1 MDLVNELFN
10 KTKMLTPA
18 IKRLAEEGESYA
30 AKERDYKIMLRQWA
44 LKLRESDMA
53 IGMID
58 KVVYGI
64 PEVANLRFE
73 RDVAESL
80 YKTALEYLNT
90 LKLEIRVI
98 QTQLDKEWAHDKG

>member
-1 MDLVNELFN
+1 MDLVNELFS

-18 IKRLAEEGESYA
+18 IKRLAEEGERYA
-30 AKERDYKIMLRQWA
+30 AAERDYKIKLRQEA
-44 LKLRESDMA
+44 LRLREGEMA

-58 KVVYGI
+58 KTVYGI

-98 QTQLDKEWAHDKG
+98 QTQLEKEWTHDQG

>member
-1 MDLVNELFN
+1 MDLVNELFS
-10 KTKMLTPA
+10 KTKMLNPA
-18 IKRLAEEGESYA
+18 IKRLAEEGEKYA
-30 AKERDYKIMLRQWA
+30 SKERDYKIALRQNA
-44 LKLRESDMA
+44 LKLREGEMA

-98 QTQLDKEWAHDKG
+98 QSQLDKEWSHDKS

>member
-1 MDLVNELFN
+1 MDLVNELFT

-18 IKRLAEEGESYA
+18 IKRLAEEGERFASC
-30 AKERDYKIMLRQWA
+30 ERNYKIALRQEA
-44 LKLRESDMA
+44 LRLREGEMA

-58 KVVYGI
+58 KVIYGI
-64 PEVANLRFE
+64 PEIANLRFE

-90 LKLEIRVI
+90 LKLEIRVL
-98 QTQLDKEWAHDKG
+98 QSQLDKEWSHEKD